1 VLSLGAFA
9 FAAPGMLAL
18 LLALPLIYWLLRMIP
33 PLPRLV
39 RFPAIRLLI
48 GLEPTEQTPMK
59 MPWWLL
65 LLRLLLAT
73 ALILAVARP
82 LLNPQ
87 ADLPGKGPLL
97 LVIDDGWS
105 SAPGWTTRIAHA
117 ERLIQRAERAN
128 RAVVLTGTAP
138 APIDAPAM
146 RKGAMRPDEARTLLR
161 AFRPKPWPTDR
172 AAAVT
177 VIDQMQVDPSAY
189 VVWLSDGLEDDGAAK
204 LSERLSRFDGLQVI
218 VPDQATTPLLL
229 LPPAAEGRDLKVEAL
244 RPTADGPRKVA
255 IQAADEQGR
264 VVARIDLDFPATS
277 TKGEGTLPA
286 PPELRNRMARLDIEA
301 QGGAGSMVLLD
312 ERSRRRPVSIL
323 GEQPTANGQPL
334 MQEVYFLEKA
344 LDPYVSLSIGD
355 RETVLTRNTAVLL
368 IPDSAAPSAND
379 RDEIAKWIER
389 GGVAVRFAGPNL
401 AAGNDPLVPTP
412 LRLGDRALGGVMSWG
427 QPTALAEFPA
437 NSPFLGIPIPKDV
450 RISQQVLAEP
460 TPDLADKTWAR
471 LTDGTPLVTGEKRGQ
486 GYLVLVHT
494 TANTNWSNMALSGL
508 FVNMLQRLV
517 TLSRG
522 VAGDG
527 VNKALKPWR
536 TLDGFGRLGAP
547 PAGAQILPPDAD
559 ETFKPK
565 PTTPPGLYGD
575 ENAQVAFNIGGRV
588 PEPKPL
594 VLPGGVS
601 TDKLSEGGE
610 TDLSRWFL
618 LAALL
623 MLLADLFLSLWLR
636 GLLGRAVRIRS
647 KAGRAAPAA
656 LLLLAGAVFFVA
668 PPDADAQVAPTLRLM
683 TPPASGHLPT
693 AWGGTLNT
701 RAQVSSSPSS
711 HDGEVPAQRVE
722 GSGVSGRFMT
732 PPAFGHLPTSRGG
745 NGITLVADQAAKP
758 GPPPLTEEQ
767 ALRGALDIRLAYII
781 TGDKEVDDISKA
793 GLEGLSEILR
803 NRTSVEPADPVGLDL
818 DKDEP
823 RLYPLIYWAI
833 TSTQPALSARAS
845 AALDRYLRTG
855 GILFIDT
862 RDQQLAFERP
872 AGGNPDLKRLLGGIE
887 TPPLIAMPPDHVLT
901 KSFYLLSDEP
911 GRWTG
916 GKVWIESGNGRV
928 NDGVTTIVIGAND
941 YAGAWAV
948 DPRGRGLMPVSGG
961 EAQREMA
968 YRFGVNLVMHALTGN
983 YKDDMVHMPDI
994 MQRLRR

>member
-117 ERLIQRAERAN
+117 ERLIQRAERAQ
-128 RAVVLTGTAP
+128 RPVVLAGTAP
-138 APIDAPAM
+138 APIDAPAA
-146 RKGAMRPDEARTLLR
+146 RRGAMRPDEARTLLR

-172 AAAVT
+172 AAAVNT
-177 VIDQMQVDPSAY
+177 IDQMQVDPGAY
-189 VVWLSDGLEDDGAAK
+189 AVWLSDGLEDDGAQK
-204 LSERLSRFDGLQVI
+204 LTERLRRFDGLQVLL
-218 VPDQATTPLLL
+218 PDQATTPLLL
-229 LPPAAEGRDLKVEAL
+229 LPPSAEGRDLKVQAL
-244 RPTADGPRKVA
+244 RPVADGPRKIAV
-255 IQAADEQGR
+255 QAGDDQGR
-264 VVARIDLDFPATS
+264 IVARLDLDFAATA
-277 TKGEGTLPA
+277 TKGEGTLQA
-286 PPELRNRMARLDIEA
+286 PVEMRNRMARLDIEA
-301 QGGAGSMVLLD
+301 QGGAGSTVLLD
-312 ERSRRRPVSIL
+312 ERHRRRPVSIL
-323 GEQPTANGQPL
+323 GERPTATGQPL
-334 MQEVYFLEKA
+334 LQEVYFLERA
-344 LDPYVSLSIGD
+344 LDPYVSLTIGD

-368 IPDSAAPSAND
+368 IPDGAAPSAND

-401 AAGNDPLVPTP
+401 ATGNDPLVPTP

-427 QPTALAEFPA
+427 QPSALAEFPP

-471 LTDGTPLVTGEKRGQ
+471 LSDGTPLVTGEKRGQ
-486 GYLVLVHT
+486 GYLVLIHT
-494 TANTNWSNMALSGL
+494 TANTGWSNMSLSGL

-547 PAGAQILPPDAD
+547 PAGAQMLPADAG

-575 ENAQVAFNIGGRV
+575 ENAQVAFNIGGHV
-588 PEPKPL
+588 GEPKPL
-594 VLPGGVS
+594 VLPGGVA

-618 LAALL
+618 LGALL
-623 MLLADLFLSLWLR
+623 LLLADLFISLWLR
-636 GLLGRAVRIRS
+636 GLLGRAFRFGRR
-647 KAGRAAPAA
+647 AGRAAPAA
-656 LLLLAGAVFFVA
+656 LLLVGATVFALVA
-668 PPDADAQVAPTLRLM
+668 
-683 TPPASGHLPT
+683 TPPEA
-693 AWGGTLNT
+693 
-701 RAQVSSSPSS
+701 RA
-711 HDGEVPAQRVE
+711 
-722 GSGVSGRFMT
+722 
-732 PPAFGHLPTSRGG
+732 
-745 NGITLVADQAAKP
+745 ADQVAKP
-758 GPPPLTEEQ
+758 GPAPLSEEQ
-767 ALRGALDIRLAYII
+767 ALKGSLDIRLAYIL

-793 GLEGLSEILR
+793 GLEGLSEVLR
-803 NRTSVEPADPVGLDL
+803 SRTSVEPADPVGLDL
-818 DKDEP
+818 EKDEP
-823 RLYPLIYWAI
+823 RLYPLIYWPI
-833 TSTQPALSARAS
+833 TSTQANLSPRAS
-845 AALDRYLRTG
+845 AALDRYIRTG
-855 GILFIDT
+855 GIIFIDT
-862 RDQQLAFERP
+862 RDQQLSFDRP
-872 AGGNPDLKRLLGGIE
+872 VGGNPDLKRLLGGIE

-901 KSFYLLSDEP
+901 KSFYLLSDMP
-911 GRWTG
+911 GRWQG
-916 GKVWIESGNGRV
+916 GKVWIEAGSGRV
-928 NDGVTTIVIGAND
+928 NDGVTAIVIGAND

-948 DPRGRGLMPVSGG
+948 DQRGRGILPVTPGA
-961 EAQREMA
+961 ETQREMA
-968 YRFGVNLVMHALTGN
+968 YRVGVNLVMHALTGN
-983 YKDDMVHMPDI
+983 YKDDQVHIQDI